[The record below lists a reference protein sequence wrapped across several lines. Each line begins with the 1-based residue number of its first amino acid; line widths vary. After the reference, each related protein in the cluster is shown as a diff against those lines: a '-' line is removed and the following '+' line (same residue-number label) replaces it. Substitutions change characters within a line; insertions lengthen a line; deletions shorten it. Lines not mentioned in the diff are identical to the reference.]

1 MKTITFLLA
10 TLLLG
15 ANVVK
20 ATDIKIAAVAIAAR
34 YGAQEPIE
42 FNERGIDFFVF
53 PNGEFDFN
61 TQTNGAGGDYY
72 YKGAGRRG
80 AAGPNRRA
88 NNCGVL
94 IENDSY
100 GRIRRVGNTFINYD
114 YANRVARIGS
124 VFMRY
129 NRFALV
135 QIGGLQLVYNRFGT
149 IIDSYGSV
157 KGIRSQ
163 GFTNSYYG
171 PRNYLNAEPRYNDI
185 DFDNQNATDNGESG
199 TYYYKT
205 DGTKVK
211 DKEEKND
218 FKTEGAAEGGARK

>member
-10 TLLLG
+10 AVLLG
-15 ANVVK
+15 ANVAK
-20 ATDIKIAAVAIAAR
+20 ASVVTIAGEKMATR
-34 YGAQEPIE
+34 YGANDPIE
-42 FNERGIDFFVF
+42 FNERGIVFFVF

-61 TQTNGAGGDYY
+61 TRPSDHQGDYF

-80 AAGPNRRA
+80 AVSVNRIQA
-88 NNCGVL
+88 NYGVL

-114 YANRVARIGS
+114 YNNRVARIGS

-149 IIDSYGSV
+149 VIDSYGSV
-157 KGIRSQ
+157 KGFRNQ
-163 GFTNSYYG
+163 GFTNSYYRSDDSYNSG
-171 PRNYLNAEPRYNDI
+171 YQNNGDPYIEPNDLNNND
-185 DFDNQNATDNGESG
+185 NG

-205 DGTKVK
+205 NGTKVK
-211 DKEEKND
+211 DEEEKRNLKND
-218 FKTEGAAEGGARK
+218 STFENTRRR